1 MNRKARYRAIYA
13 LSGKYSIQPICKIL
27 NIKRCSYYKWLK
39 DTDKPDKDLPLFEE
53 IQALQNKTRQTYGYR
68 RMKIALEKR
77 KKEIINHKRILRVM
91 QKFNLLSVIRRKYIY
106 KGSQVL
112 HKYNNLLGRNFKA
125 SGINQKWVTDISY
138 IITPEGRLYLS
149 AIKDCYDASIVAYRY
164 ATSMSMSLVTN
175 TIKAAIA
182 KEKAA
187 DGLQLHSDQGF
198 QYTSNEYNAL
208 TKEYNITPSMSRAGT
223 PIDNAPIESFFS
235 ILKSECIY
243 LQKIKTIQEAKD
255 LIDEF
260 IDYYNND
267 RIQLKNKLAP
277 LEIRKNYLLQASL

>member
-1 MNRKARYRAIYA
+1 MRKAKYRAINA
-13 LSGKYSIQPICKIL
+13 LSSKYGIMPICRIL

-39 DTDKPDKDLPLFEE
+39 NNKGAEKE
-53 IQALQNKTRQTYGYR
+53 IELCKAIAKIQETTKQTYGYR
-68 RMKIALEKR
+68 RMKIALEKSLKIR
-77 KKEIINHKRILRVM
+77 INHKRVLRIM
-91 QKFNLLSVIRRKYIY
+91 NKYNLLSVIRRKYLY
-106 KGSQVL
+106 KGSYAL
-112 HKYNNLLGRNFKA
+112 NRYENLFNRDFDA
-125 SGINQKWVTDISY
+125 QAINQKWTTDISY

-149 AIKDCYDASIVAYRY
+149 VIKDCFDASIVAYKY
-164 ATSMSMSLVTN
+164 STNMTLGLVTN
-175 TIKAAIA
+175 TIKAAAQKENIA
-182 KEKAA
+182 
-187 DGLQLHSDQGF
+187 GIRIHSDQGF
-198 QYTSNEYNAL
+198 QYTSNEYNSL
-208 TKEYNITPSMSRAGT
+208 TKEYGIIPSMSRAGT

-267 RIQLKNKLAP
+267 RIQLKSKLAP